1 MGRKKSKPEWQADA
15 LQVVNAL
22 KGGGVVVHPTD
33 TVWGLAANAKHPK
46 AVSRI
51 FEIKQRP
58 SDSTLL
64 MLVDSP
70 GMVEQYLP
78 NLPDSAW
85 ELMEVSD
92 RPVTVIAPCSE
103 KAKAELAPGLVAEDG
118 TLAVR
123 WAKDEYVA
131 FLIRGIGGPLAST
144 SANLTGQPTP
154 ASFQQ
159 LENGIKEGADI
170 VANHRRSQ
178 SSTGEASMI
187 VKFDA
192 HDRITVIRS

>member
-1 MGRKKSKPEWQADA
+1 MGRKKIKPEWQADA
-15 LQVVNAL
+15 LELVNAL
-22 KGGGVVVHPTD
+22 KGGGVVVHSTD
-33 TVWGLAANAKHPK
+33 TVWGLAANAKQAK

-58 SDSTLL
+58 THSNLL

-70 GMVEQYLP
+70 RMVEQYLP

-123 WAKDEYVA
+123 WTKDEYVA
-131 FLIRGIGGPLAST
+131 FIIRGIGGPLAST

-170 VANHRRSQ
+170 VANHRRIQ
-178 SSTGEASMI
+178 SSSGEASMI

>member
-15 LQVVNAL
+15 LKLVHAL
-22 KGGGVVVHPTD
+22 KDGGVVVHPTD
-33 TVWGLAANAKHPK
+33 TVWGLAANAMHAK

-58 SDSTLL
+58 TDATLL
-64 MLVDSP
+64 VLVDSP

-85 ELMEVSD
+85 ELMELSD
-92 RPVTVIAPCSE
+92 RPVTVIAPCSDE
-103 KAKAELAPGLVAEDG
+103 VKAELAPGLVAKDG

-131 FLIRGIGGPLAST
+131 FIIRGIGGPLAST
-144 SANLTGQPTP
+144 SANITGQPTP

-178 SSTGEASMI
+178 TSPAKASMI
-187 VKFDA
+187 VKFDE

>member
-1 MGRKKSKPEWQADA
+1 MGRKKIKPEWQADA
-15 LQVVNAL
+15 LELVNAL
-22 KGGGVVVHPTD
+22 KGGGVVVHSTD
-33 TVWGLAANAKHPK
+33 TVWGLAANAKQAK

-58 SDSTLL
+58 THSNLL

-123 WAKDEYVA
+123 WTKDEYVA
-131 FLIRGIGGPLAST
+131 FIIRGIGGPLAST

-170 VANHRRSQ
+170 VANHRRIQ
-178 SSTGEASMI
+178 SSSGEASMI

>member
-15 LQVVNAL
+15 LELVNAL
-22 KGGGVVVHPTD
+22 KGGGVVVHSTD
-33 TVWGLAANAKHPK
+33 TVWGLAANAKHAK

-58 SDSTLL
+58 TNSNLL

-131 FLIRGIGGPLAST
+131 FIIRGIGGPLAST

-178 SSTGEASMI
+178 SSRGEASMM

>member
-33 TVWGLAANAKHPK
+33 TVWGLAANAKHAK

-58 SDSTLL
+58 TDSTLL

-103 KAKAELAPGLVAEDG
+103 KVKAELAPGLVAEDG

-123 WAKDEYVA
+123 WSKDEYVA
-131 FLIRGIGGPLAST
+131 FIIRGIGGPLAST

-170 VANHRRSQ
+170 VAKHRRSE

>member
-15 LQVVNAL
+15 LELVNAL
-22 KGGGVVVHPTD
+22 KGGGVVVHSTD
-33 TVWGLAANAKHPK
+33 TVWGLAANAKHAK

-58 SDSTLL
+58 TNSNLL

-103 KAKAELAPGLVAEDG
+103 KAKAELAPGLVAEG
-118 TLAVR
+118 RNAGR
-123 WAKDEYVA
+123 AMGKRRICGIHYPWHWRA
-131 FLIRGIGGPLAST
+131 FGFHKCQSHWTTHPGILST
-144 SANLTGQPTP
+144 AREWN
-154 ASFQQ
+154 
-159 LENGIKEGADI
+159 
-170 VANHRRSQ
+170 
-178 SSTGEASMI
+178 
-187 VKFDA
+187 
-192 HDRITVIRS
+192 